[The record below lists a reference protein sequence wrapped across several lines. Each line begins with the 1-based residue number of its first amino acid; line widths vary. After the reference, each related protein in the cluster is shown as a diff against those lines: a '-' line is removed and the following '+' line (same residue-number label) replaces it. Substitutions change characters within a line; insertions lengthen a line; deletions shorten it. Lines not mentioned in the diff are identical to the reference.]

1 MDVLFKLDSN
11 PIVHRS
17 LGNNPVQKRSE
28 SKKYIKDCID
38 KYEEYG
44 ICRLAVIEKKSK
56 AFIGWSGLRFIN
68 DYSYNG
74 KTNFYDVGYRLMP
87 EYWNNGFATEAG
99 RASIDFGFNTLNLD
113 VIYGITEQSNIAS
126 ARALLKIGLK
136 YIENFKHKNDSI
148 LNWYSIKNPKL

>member
-1 MDVLFKLDSN
+1 
-11 PIVHRS
+11 
-17 LGNNPVQKRSE
+17 
-28 SKKYIKDCID
+28 
-38 KYEEYG
+38 
-44 ICRLAVIEKKSK
+44 
-56 AFIGWSGLRFIN
+56 
-68 DYSYNG
+68 
-74 KTNFYDVGYRLMP
+74 MP

-99 RASIDFGFNTLNLD
+99 KASIDFGFNTLNLD